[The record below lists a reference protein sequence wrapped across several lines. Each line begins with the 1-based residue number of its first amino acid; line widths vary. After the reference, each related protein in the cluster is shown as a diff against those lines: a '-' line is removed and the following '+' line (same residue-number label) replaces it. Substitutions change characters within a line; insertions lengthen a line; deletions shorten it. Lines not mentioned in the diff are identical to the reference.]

1 MQTIGFIGVG
11 NIGMVICKHLIDSGH
26 KVLGYRR
33 SSLAEFEKI
42 GGITAKSPA
51 DVSSQADIVFSCL
64 PGGSALDEV
73 GDRTERFVEER
84 PQRPSRRRTRLAPY
98 CSQGAA
104 GGAFRRKGRGVH

>member
-42 GGITAKSPA
+42 GGIAS
-51 DVSSQADIVFSCL
+51 
-64 PGGSALDEV
+64 GSAV
-73 GDRTERFVEER
+73 SPPRSWWASGDTPARW
-84 PQRPSRRRTRLAPY
+84 
-98 CSQGAA
+98 
-104 GGAFRRKGRGVH
+104 